1 LYYHV
6 VWTTR
11 HRQPLIT
18 HDIAR
23 VLYPFIENRA
33 KRCGSYVHSIGGI
46 EDHIHLAISIPPSS
60 TVSDIVG
67 RLKEGSRHFLNK
79 ELGITSGFS
88 WQHGFG
94 VFSFSESDL
103 PAVVG
108 YVLGQQAHHRSNETD
123 RDFEMTGDDVEET
136 VQRHRSIIR

>member
-1 LYYHV
+1 MGTSRHRLYYHV

-11 HRQPLIT
+11 HRRPLIT
-18 HDIAR
+18 NDIAR

-33 KRCGSYVHSIGGI
+33 KRFGSYVHSIGGI
-46 EDHIHLAISIPPSS
+46 EDHIHLAISIPASS
-60 TVSDIVG
+60 TVSDIID
-67 RLKEGSRHFLNK
+67 RLKEGSTRFLNN

-94 VFSFSESDL
+94 VISFSETSL

-108 YVLGQQAHHRSNETD
+108 YVLCQKARHGSNETD
-123 RDFEMTGDDVEET
+123 QDFEMAGEDWEET
-136 VQRHRSIIR
+136 A